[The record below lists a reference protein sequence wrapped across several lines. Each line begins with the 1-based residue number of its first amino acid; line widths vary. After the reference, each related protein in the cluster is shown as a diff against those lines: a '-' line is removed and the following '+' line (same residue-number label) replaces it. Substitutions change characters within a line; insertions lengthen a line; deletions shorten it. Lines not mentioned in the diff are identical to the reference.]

1 MPQGV
6 KITAE
11 TLVEDGGFSNSSQ
24 AFFHSFVAQINSP
37 SQSTGDQSSSQV
49 VGFVLYFFIYSTWEG
64 KAIWME
70 DLYVKPE
77 FRGKGIGAQLWK
89 AVAEEAITNKC
100 CRIDFYVL
108 DWNKSS
114 IEFYHKKGAI
124 DLTQTQGWH
133 YFRLNRESIEKLA
146 NLSSVSEF

>member
-11 TLVEDGGFSNSSQ
+11 TLVEDGGFSSSSQ
-24 AFFHSFVAQINSP
+24 PFFHSFVAQINSP
-37 SQSTGDQSSSQV
+37 AQSAGDQGSSQV

-70 DLYVKPE
+70 DLFVKPE

-89 AVAEEAITNKC
+89 AVAEEAVTNKC

-114 IEFYHKKGAI
+114 IEFYHKQGAI

-146 NLSSVSEF
+146 NL